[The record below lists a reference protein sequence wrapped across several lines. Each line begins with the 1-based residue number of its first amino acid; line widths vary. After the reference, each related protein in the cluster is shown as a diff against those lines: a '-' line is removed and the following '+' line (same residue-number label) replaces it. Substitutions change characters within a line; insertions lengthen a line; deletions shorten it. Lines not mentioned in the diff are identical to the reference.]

1 MHKPKCHHLS
11 ISIVVLLEGLYI
23 YMKSH
28 QIDCMYNKT
37 FSILWCKSF
46 CLENFTVVPFDPHS
60 QPCVRN
66 IFSTSFTS
74 QWVEEHTFHGYR
86 LRETVMGYLIWW
98 FATFHASLTDSCL
111 LLTSDTISRAFSCK
125 QTASI
130 FTAVWILIDKE
141 EIKLEAHL

>member
-1 MHKPKCHHLS
+1 M
-11 ISIVVLLEGLYI
+11 V
-23 YMKSH
+23 
-28 QIDCMYNKT
+28 QIFLPWK
-37 FSILWCKSF
+37 FHSSS
-46 CLENFTVVPFDPHS
+46 FDPHS

-111 LLTSDTISRAFSCK
+111 RLTSDTISRAFSCK